1 MRKKENTFQRKLY
14 SMFIISVIVPLG
26 IAIFIILFYVSYS
39 NQEREYKDMDNV
51 LESISRNVENQFAEL
66 KNIGN
71 TFYMQNRI
79 FQVADRLNNPE
90 LYAYN
95 DPLTLKQA
103 ENDYCITMGKHLYL
117 GRQDIRGVM
126 IFPVNSEKQ
135 VGYYLGKEASDLVTV
150 DYKGYQEEDWFVRA
164 VEHPEHSFFLPPH
177 ERNYMEGNNPK
188 QVYSLIQAVRN
199 MDNNKVIAVIKVDS
213 RIQEIQDSINVVKE
227 EQERGIVLSC
237 KGEIAARSE
246 LMNGEINLDTGE
258 GKAEVD
264 GRTYYARMQTVENTD
279 WELYYLYSLQYSI
292 KGYLLA
298 VVVFLG
304 VIVAGIALAFFI
316 YRGQSKEM
324 IVHIGEIT
332 KTLRQ
337 VENGNLDTQILIQS
351 NTEVGE
357 IADGVNHMI
366 RNLKRYIEQEYL
378 MVIQNQ
384 KAEYRA
390 LQSQINPHF
399 LYNTLNGFVALNRM
413 GEKKKLEES
422 IISLSHLFQYTCRR
436 QDTVFLSEEFHF
448 LEEYLA
454 LEKLK
459 LDERLEYI
467 LWMDKACENFSMPKL
482 LLHPIVENSILHGMG
497 DTDRPVMITVSAV
510 ESEVKGI
517 GKVIIISVRDNGV
530 GFDSKAEINTREHVG
545 VANVKKRAELY
556 CRDVVYQ
563 FSSVPGKGTKTT
575 FVFPKDMYGGH
586 RR

>member
-1 MRKKENTFQRKLY
+1 
-14 SMFIISVIVPLG
+14 
-26 IAIFIILFYVSYS
+26 
-39 NQEREYKDMDNV
+39 
-51 LESISRNVENQFAEL
+51 
-66 KNIGN
+66 
-71 TFYMQNRI
+71 
-79 FQVADRLNNPE
+79 
-90 LYAYN
+90 
-95 DPLTLKQA
+95 
-103 ENDYCITMGKHLYL
+103 
-117 GRQDIRGVM
+117 
-126 IFPVNSEKQ
+126 
-135 VGYYLGKEASDLVTV
+135 
-150 DYKGYQEEDWFVRA
+150 
-164 VEHPEHSFFLPPH
+164 
-177 ERNYMEGNNPK
+177 
-188 QVYSLIQAVRN
+188 

-264 GRTYYARMQTVENTD
+264 GRIYYARMQTVENTD

-351 NTEVGE
+351 NTEVGV

-422 IISLSHLFQYTCRR
+422 IISLSPVSYTHLT
-436 QDTVFLSEEFHF
+436 L
-448 LEEYLA
+448 
-454 LEKLK
+454 
-459 LDERLEYI
+459 
-467 LWMDKACENFSMPKL
+467 P
-482 LLHPIVENSILHGMG
+482 
-497 DTDRPVMITVSAV
+497 
-510 ESEVKGI
+510 
-517 GKVIIISVRDNGV
+517 
-530 GFDSKAEINTREHVG
+530 
-545 VANVKKRAELY
+545 
-556 CRDVVYQ
+556 
-563 FSSVPGKGTKTT
+563 TT
-575 FVFPKDMYGGH
+575 
-586 RR
+586 

>member
-1 MRKKENTFQRKLY
+1 MRKKKNTFQRKLY

-126 IFPVNSEKQ
+126 IFPVNSENQ
-135 VGYYLGKEASDLVTV
+135 VGYYLGKEVSDLVKV

-351 NTEVGE
+351 NTEVGV

-366 RNLKRYIEQEYL
+366 RNLKQYIEQEYL

-482 LLHPIVENSILHGMG
+482 LLQPIVENSILHGMG

-545 VANVKKRAELY
+545 VANVKKRAEL
-556 CRDVVYQ
+556 
-563 FSSVPGKGTKTT
+563 G
-575 FVFPKDMYGGH
+575 M
-586 RR
+586 

>member
-1 MRKKENTFQRKLY
+1 MRKKENTFQRKLD

-213 RIQEIQDSINVVKE
+213 
-227 EQERGIVLSC
+227 
-237 KGEIAARSE
+237 
-246 LMNGEINLDTGE
+246 
-258 GKAEVD
+258 
-264 GRTYYARMQTVENTD
+264 
-279 WELYYLYSLQYSI
+279 
-292 KGYLLA
+292 
-298 VVVFLG
+298 
-304 VIVAGIALAFFI
+304 
-316 YRGQSKEM
+316 
-324 IVHIGEIT
+324 
-332 KTLRQ
+332 
-337 VENGNLDTQILIQS
+337 
-351 NTEVGE
+351 
-357 IADGVNHMI
+357 
-366 RNLKRYIEQEYL
+366 
-378 MVIQNQ
+378 
-384 KAEYRA
+384 
-390 LQSQINPHF
+390 
-399 LYNTLNGFVALNRM
+399 
-413 GEKKKLEES
+413 
-422 IISLSHLFQYTCRR
+422 
-436 QDTVFLSEEFHF
+436 
-448 LEEYLA
+448 
-454 LEKLK
+454 
-459 LDERLEYI
+459 
-467 LWMDKACENFSMPKL
+467 
-482 LLHPIVENSILHGMG
+482 
-497 DTDRPVMITVSAV
+497 
-510 ESEVKGI
+510 
-517 GKVIIISVRDNGV
+517 
-530 GFDSKAEINTREHVG
+530 
-545 VANVKKRAELY
+545 
-556 CRDVVYQ
+556 
-563 FSSVPGKGTKTT
+563 
-575 FVFPKDMYGGH
+575 
-586 RR
+586 

>member
-482 LLHPIVENSILHGMG
+482 LLQPIVENSILHGMG

-556 CRDVVYQ
+556 YRDVVYQ

>member
-1 MRKKENTFQRKLY
+1 MRKKENTFQRKLD

-264 GRTYYARMQTVENTD
+264 GRIYYARMQTVENTD

-351 NTEVGE
+351 NTEVGV

-482 LLHPIVENSILHGMG
+482 LLQPIVENSILHGMG

-510 ESEVKGI
+510 ES
-517 GKVIIISVRDNGV
+517 
-530 GFDSKAEINTREHVG
+530 
-545 VANVKKRAELY
+545 
-556 CRDVVYQ
+556 
-563 FSSVPGKGTKTT
+563 
-575 FVFPKDMYGGH
+575 
-586 RR
+586 

>member
-1 MRKKENTFQRKLY
+1 MGAAMRKKENTFQRKLD

-264 GRTYYARMQTVENTD
+264 GRIYYARMQTVENTD

-292 KGYLLA
+292 KGYL
-298 VVVFLG
+298 
-304 VIVAGIALAFFI
+304 
-316 YRGQSKEM
+316 Y
-324 IVHIGEIT
+324 
-332 KTLRQ
+332 
-337 VENGNLDTQILIQS
+337 
-351 NTEVGE
+351 
-357 IADGVNHMI
+357 
-366 RNLKRYIEQEYL
+366 
-378 MVIQNQ
+378 
-384 KAEYRA
+384 
-390 LQSQINPHF
+390 
-399 LYNTLNGFVALNRM
+399 
-413 GEKKKLEES
+413 
-422 IISLSHLFQYTCRR
+422 
-436 QDTVFLSEEFHF
+436 
-448 LEEYLA
+448 
-454 LEKLK
+454 
-459 LDERLEYI
+459 
-467 LWMDKACENFSMPKL
+467 
-482 LLHPIVENSILHGMG
+482 
-497 DTDRPVMITVSAV
+497 
-510 ESEVKGI
+510 
-517 GKVIIISVRDNGV
+517 
-530 GFDSKAEINTREHVG
+530 
-545 VANVKKRAELY
+545 
-556 CRDVVYQ
+556 
-563 FSSVPGKGTKTT
+563 
-575 FVFPKDMYGGH
+575 
-586 RR
+586 